1 MCSNCHTQHHVSRTV
16 ECTLRSIFGLAF
28 STISNLKALDIG
40 YLYDAGPRQVTSNYT
55 NATD

>member
-1 MCSNCHTQHHVSRTV
+1 MAVRTV